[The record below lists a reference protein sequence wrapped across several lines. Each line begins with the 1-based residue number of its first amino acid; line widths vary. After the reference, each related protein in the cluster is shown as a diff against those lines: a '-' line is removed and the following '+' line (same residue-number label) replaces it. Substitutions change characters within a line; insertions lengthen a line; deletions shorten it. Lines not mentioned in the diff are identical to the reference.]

1 MDDVALTQL
10 LHQVKL
16 GKTPIS
22 EAVDRLK
29 DLPFADLGY
38 ATVDTHRQLRTGIP
52 EVVLGQ
58 WKTVDHT
65 LGIVDAL
72 VRRKQPV
79 LVTRLQSEKGEALKA
94 HFPQGQWHP
103 VARIFEVRQAR
114 RPKAGKV
121 AVVAAGTSDIPVMEE
136 AAITAEAC
144 GATVTRI
151 TDVGVAGIHRLLKR
165 RADIQACDAAIAV
178 AGMEGALGAAL
189 GGLVGIPVIAVPTSI
204 GYGASFNGV
213 AALLSMLS
221 ACASNVVCVNIDNG
235 FGAGFYA
242 ALITR
247 KAKGR
252 R

>member
-1 MDDVALTQL
+1 MDDIALTQL
-10 LHQVKL
+10 LQQVKL
-16 GKTPIS
+16 GKTPIAQ
-22 EAVDRLK
+22 AVGRLK

-38 ATVDTHRQLRTGIP
+38 ATVDTHRQLRTGVP

-65 LGIVDAL
+65 LGIVEAL
-72 VRRKQPV
+72 VGRKQPV
-79 LVTRLQSEKGEALKA
+79 LVTRLQPEKGEALKA
-94 HFPQGQWHP
+94 HFPQGHWHP

-114 RPKAGKV
+114 RPKAGK
-121 AVVAAGTSDIPVMEE
+121 VMEE

-165 RADIQACDAAIAV
+165 RAEIQACDAAIAV

-204 GYGASFNGV
+204 GYGASFHGV

-247 KAKGR
+247 KGKGR